1 MSTVSVGGYLE
12 MTALYAQAIAELHG
26 VHTSDPVRTRSMV
39 MALMLG
45 EDGDVLMKQVLASS
59 SKSRGLTNRW
69 GLMMGTGSKE
79 GGLDVGKK
87 LRNMF
92 VRRFIR
98 KQSTAALGRALP
110 FGIGAVV
117 GGGANLAMSRAVV
130 KSTQEAFGPLPASF
144 PPELSEV
151 DRAPKL
157 ADDARDRSKDSEEA
171 GEPAQI
177 SGEGQ
182 QNS

>member
-1 MSTVSVGGYLE
+1 MFIKRFL
-12 MTALYAQAIAELHG
+12 
-26 VHTSDPVRTRSMV
+26 TR
-39 MALMLG
+39 
-45 EDGDVLMKQVLASS
+45 
-59 SKSRGLTNRW
+59 
-69 GLMMGTGSKE
+69 
-79 GGLDVGKK
+79 
-87 LRNMF
+87 
-92 VRRFIR
+92 
-98 KQSTAALGRALP
+98 QSGAMLGRALP

-177 SGEGQ
+177 SGEDQ
-182 QNS
+182 QSS

>member
-1 MSTVSVGGYLE
+1 MPSGTYRNITGNP
-12 MTALYAQAIAELHG
+12 ALSLGLVAGAHRAGRPLVLGSYPITPASDILHELSKLKQFDVTTFQAEDEIA
-26 VHTSDPVRTRSMV
+26 
-39 MALMLG
+39 
-45 EDGDVLMKQVLASS
+45 
-59 SKSRGLTNRW
+59 
-69 GLMMGTGSKE
+69 
-79 GGLDVGKK
+79 
-87 LRNMF
+87 
-92 VRRFIR
+92 
-98 KQSTAALGRALP
+98 
-110 FGIGAVV
+110 GIGAVV

-157 ADDARDRSKDSEEA
+157 ADDARDRSKESEKA

-182 QNS
+182 QDS